1 MRRRL
6 NSRKLLL
13 RLDIRQCEVHRREWI
28 MAAVGDIGEGLI
40 VVVEQRLLSGILA
53 GKWGE
58 HSTCLAFAQLPLLSP
73 PFPPRCYTY
82 TYWSAYRGR
91 NK

>member
-1 MRRRL
+1 
-6 NSRKLLL
+6 
-13 RLDIRQCEVHRREWI
+13 

-73 PFPPRCYTY
+73 PFPPPMLYIYILERIP
-82 TYWSAYRGR
+82 GQ
-91 NK
+91 K